1 MRISDWSSDVIS
13 SDLLPEVN
21 QPLAP
26 RLLHEAVRALP
37 DRLLAVALLRCHH
50 NFRCFPSAHR
60 LPLIPKNKRY
70 MGQGKK
76 AWHPR
81 RYELTQTGI
90 LHRRI
95 PCSLLRTKQPGSRSE
110 DRRVG
115 KESVGT
121 CRHRWTTYHQKNK
134 QNKRIHIDI

>member
-50 NFRCFPSAHR
+50 NFRCFTSAHR

-81 RYELTQTGI
+81 RDALTQKGI

-95 PCSLLRTKQPGSRSE
+95 PCSLLRTKQPGSPYAFSPRINR
-110 DRRVG
+110 DAVRRHKKHLTPA
-115 KESVGT
+115 KEVQVRANCAAKG
-121 CRHRWTTYHQKNK
+121 
-134 QNKRIHIDI
+134 